1 MKLKKLLASIL
12 AAAMV
17 LSTMGITTFAEG
29 EVETISVSTAENLA
43 TALTK
48 NEANIAVIL
57 EDNIDLPITS
67 LGSITAGS
75 GEYKLGGENTQEI
88 TIDLNQKTL
97 NVTTTYWSA
106 LGSVNPDATIT
117 VKNGTMVSTGNSA
130 TTWNANDLRFC
141 NCNWVFE
148 DVTFNKEVALDNAGK
163 STTMNNVTINGTGD
177 YYALWITAEG
187 QTVNIDGLVI
197 NTEGRGIKIDEQYVD
212 AEKVALAVSNSTFKT
227 AKKAAIVVKSVAGA
241 DIKVDNVDISGV
253 AADRNNLVWIDEDC
267 IASYDTVDLTG
278 GSIGIESNLNAVALI
293 GTTTYTDLA
302 TAMKAAKDGDVVD
315 LLGGTIVLKDTGVTT
330 VPINKNITITN
341 GTFDIT
347 DFVAAHSNSIFDI
360 YGGAKVTFEDVDFT
374 GSNYSS
380 SYGVIY
386 AHETSKVTLNNCY
399 F

>member
-1 MKLKKLLASIL
+1 MKFKKLLCCVL
-12 AAAMV
+12 ALAMV
-17 LSTMGITTFAEG
+17 LGTMGITTFAEG

-43 TALTK
+43 TALTQ

-163 STTMNNVTINGTGD
+163 STTMNDVTINGTGD

-197 NTEGRGIKIDEQYVD
+197 NTEGRGIKID
-212 AEKVALAVSNSTFKT
+212 
-227 AKKAAIVVKSVAGA
+227 
-241 DIKVDNVDISGV
+241 
-253 AADRNNLVWIDEDC
+253 
-267 IASYDTVDLTG
+267 
-278 GSIGIESNLNAVALI
+278 
-293 GTTTYTDLA
+293 
-302 TAMKAAKDGDVVD
+302 
-315 LLGGTIVLKDTGVTT
+315 
-330 VPINKNITITN
+330 
-341 GTFDIT
+341 
-347 DFVAAHSNSIFDI
+347 
-360 YGGAKVTFEDVDFT
+360 
-374 GSNYSS
+374 
-380 SYGVIY
+380 
-386 AHETSKVTLNNCY
+386 
-399 F
+399 